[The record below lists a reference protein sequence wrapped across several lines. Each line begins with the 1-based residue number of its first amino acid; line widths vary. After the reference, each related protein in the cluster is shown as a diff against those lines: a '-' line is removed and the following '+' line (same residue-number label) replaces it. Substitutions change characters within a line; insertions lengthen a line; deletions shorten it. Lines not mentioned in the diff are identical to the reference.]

1 MGAGSSLG
9 QGWPD
14 CEYYSDHSGVVG
26 AEGGGNRHWVG
37 KEVSGFTLEGWSHNS
52 GSVLPDQGRY
62 IATPTGLLPC
72 VSAVGSGHAALCAT
86 PSRWSLVLASGRML
100 DFSLVRPRPAST
112 VKA

>member
-62 IATPTGLLPC
+62 IATPTGLLH
-72 VSAVGSGHAALCAT
+72 VSQLWARDMLLFVPLQVDGL
-86 PSRWSLVLASGRML
+86 WSWLLEGCLTS
-100 DFSLVRPRPAST
+100 P
-112 VKA
+112 